1 MDKRILIGLS
11 VVAVIVIGYLLFVMD
26 QQYVMSS
33 RPEQRVF
40 FNDSNQT
47 EFANQSGERFHPF
60 VPPTMPFTAL
70 FGVLFL
76 LLIPLILLYSNMQLQ
91 KKLSASSELLAKLV
105 DRSSANRKRTV
116 HEPSVGRELVARL
129 IDPKEMAVIDRL
141 IEKPKG
147 IPQAEVVDMPGMT
160 KLKAHR
166 VVERLRQKGIVT
178 VQKTGKTNLIK
189 LDARTRSLLSGLE

>member
-1 MDKRILIGLS
+1 MDKKILIGLS
-11 VVAVIVIGYLLFVMD
+11 VVAIIVIGYLLFVMD
-26 QQYVMSS
+26 EQYVMSS
-33 RPEQRVF
+33 RPEQKPWI
-40 FNDSNQT
+40 NNS
-47 EFANQSGERFHPF
+47 NQSGERFHPF
-60 VPPTMPFTAL
+60 VPPQVPFTAL
-70 FGVLFL
+70 FGVFFL

-91 KKLSASSELLAKLV
+91 KKLSASSELLVKLV
-105 DRSSANRKRTV
+105 DRSSVNKRRTV

-189 LDARTRSLLSGLE
+189 LDTRTRSLLSGLE

>member
-11 VVAVIVIGYLLFVMD
+11 AVAVMVIGYLLFAMD
-26 QQYVMSS
+26 EQYVMSN
-33 RPEQRVF
+33 RHEPAF
-40 FNDSNQT
+40 WLNDS
-47 EFANQSGERFHPF
+47 GGRFHPF
-60 VPPTMPFTAL
+60 VPPPLSLTSL
-70 FGVLFL
+70 FVVIFL
-76 LLIPLILLYSNMQLQ
+76 LLIPLILLYSNLQLQ

-105 DRSSANRKRTV
+105 DRSSVNKKRTV

-166 VVERLRQKGIVT
+166 VVGRLRQKGIVT

>member
-11 VVAVIVIGYLLFVMD
+11 VVAVIVIGYLLFIMD
-26 QQYVMSS
+26 EQYVMSN
-33 RPEQRVF
+33 RHEPAF
-40 FNDSNQT
+40 WLNDS
-47 EFANQSGERFHPF
+47 GGRFHPF
-60 VPPTMPFTAL
+60 VPPPLSLTSL
-70 FGVLFL
+70 FVVIFL
-76 LLIPLILLYSNMQLQ
+76 LLTPLILLYSNLQLQ

-105 DRSSANRKRTV
+105 DRSSGSGKKRTV
-116 HEPSVGRELVARL
+116 HEPSAGRELVARL
-129 IDPKEMAVIDRL
+129 IDLKEMAVIDRL

-178 VQKTGKTNLIK
+178 VQKTGKTNMIK

>member
-11 VVAVIVIGYLLFVMD
+11 VVAVIVIGYLLFAMD
-26 QQYVMSS
+26 EQYVMSNRHEPAFWLNNS
-33 RPEQRVF
+33 
-40 FNDSNQT
+40 
-47 EFANQSGERFHPF
+47 NQSGERFHPF
-60 VPPTMPFTAL
+60 VPPPLSLTSL
-70 FGVLFL
+70 FVVIFL
-76 LLIPLILLYSNMQLQ
+76 LLIPLILLYSNLQLQ

-105 DRSSANRKRTV
+105 DRSSVNKKRIV

-147 IPQAEVVDMPGMT
+147 ILQTEVVNMPGMT

-178 VQKTGKTNLIK
+178 VQKIGKTNLIK
-189 LDARTRSLLSGLE
+189 LDARTRNLLSGLE

>member
-11 VVAVIVIGYLLFVMD
+11 VIAVVVIGYLLVVMD

-33 RPEQRVF
+33 RPEF
-40 FNDSNQT
+40 KPWANESNQT
-47 EFANQSGERFHPF
+47 DGANQSGERFHSF
-60 VPPTMPFTAL
+60 VPPMMPFTAL

-76 LLIPLILLYSNMQLQ
+76 LLIPLILLYSNMQMQ

-105 DRSSANRKRTV
+105 DRSSVSKKRIV

-147 IPQAEVVDMPGMT
+147 IPQAEIVDMPGMT

-189 LDARTRSLLSGLE
+189 LDTRTRSLLSGLD

>member
-1 MDKRILIGLS
+1 MDKRILIGIS
-11 VVAVIVIGYLLFVMD
+11 VIAAIVIGYLLFIMD
-26 QQYVMSS
+26 EQYVMSS
-33 RPEQRVF
+33 RPEFRPWT
-40 FNDSNQT
+40 NESNQT
-47 EFANQSGERFHPF
+47 NSINQSGERFHPF
-60 VPPTMPFTAL
+60 IPPTMPFTAL

-91 KKLSASSELLAKLV
+91 KKLIASSELLAKLV
-105 DRSSANRKRTV
+105 DRSGVNKKRII

-178 VQKTGKTNLIK
+178 VQKTGKTNMIK
-189 LDARTRSLLSGLE
+189 LDTKTKNLLSGLE